1 MQYIASCAGLEAIP
15 ADWIEKTLLYP
26 QVETMATRLA
36 GSNPHFEAL
45 SEKGCR
51 LGVLL
56 A

>member
-1 MQYIASCAGLEAIP
+1 MFIALRAGVEAIP
-15 ADWIEKTLLYP
+15 TDWIEKTLLYP
-26 QVETMATRLA
+26 QVETMATRLT